1 MSDVE
6 DKIIDNESLDIEEYD
21 QGSVVDIFDHYSQ
34 KAESE
39 LTESNF
45 RIDIGTGW
53 LFFSGFQETHDA
65 FRRLLDAGVLD
76 SVEDDEDWGT
86 AAPIRVVMG
95 KKTGQYTKR
104 VLTDLIRDDISNY
117 DDDTIQL
124 LREFIQRGLID
135 FRIIKDRKFHP
146 KIYSFYLESQHPDD
160 IWSGSANFSRS
171 GLSDNIEL
179 CVPMQTTYSTRQQ
192 FRGWFDKL
200 WELGEP
206 DLDVLEVL
214 ESSEDGEFLYYSPT
228 VFFAKLIKLLDK
240 QYLLEDAPGTED
252 ELLLDFQDLTY
263 NIVMNRLQ
271 TYGGYILANSVGTGK
286 TYVACQTASTYL
298 KLNPTKKALVV
309 SPANVMDEW
318 EDTLEE
324 FEIED
329 QVDIESMGVFEK
341 PHRTEADDINYQ
353 FDERRFAEE
362 YSLIIV
368 DEAHGYRNDSNRR
381 NNLEE
386 VIKRN
391 PNAHVLLTTATPIN
405 LSPED
410 LFQLIDIFRNGSRK
424 EKFKS
429 SGLHQ
434 KYVGTKRDFEDLDNY
449 NNFGESLLKN
459 IKEIEQELSIKITWR
474 IIQQEFEEDLRELAG
489 EDVTYE
495 DPEVQEINYTY
506 PDYIKEGIFE
516 EIVPFL
522 EDLHY
527 EPAKLWS
534 GKGYQASKNLI
545 FLQKWRLYKQLES
558 SIAAFHTSIEKL
570 YARNQIYYNALKN
583 RKALE
588 EGDVESFVD
597 SSGELN
603 ELLGE
608 EGFYDLVRQE
618 KDRRKTMIQTF
629 EELEEDLQESI
640 LERIE
645 KDAQNTR
652 QILQSIEE
660 HAGNDVPRNGDQKA
674 DEMVDLVRESLEN
687 DNPVLIFS
695 EFVPSVEYINDYLKE
710 KLPEYSDKIDY
721 IHGSTGRSKKKFVDR
736 FEDGEIDVAITTDM
750 LSEGVNIP
758 RADVVVNYDLPYNPT
773 KLVQRTGRAL
783 RITNPKKIQVRNFTP
798 DSAIDKELDLYDR
811 LDARLDSILQIAG
824 LDFVVWMMDEKKVQ
838 TLHEEERDEY
848 LTHLKEYNEE
858 LSQEN
863 PEKVVEGSKAPGI
876 DKTDRIFRK
885 AVNRFD
891 IDNDLLD
898 DISEPKNKPI
908 YTTLE
913 LNHDQGDEYSD
924 LTVVGRSGSRTLF
937 WESLKETLVPNP
949 SAPEASQGLSDEDV
963 RRVRDLQEEQEERLL
978 QEKTA
983 AEKEGRSQ
991 KQLNDN
997 IREAK
1002 DRLEDSDMRSTLD
1015 DVREGIENDAY
1026 TVSQLNEIETACE
1039 DIEGYRPMVKNI
1051 DEVVKERES
1060 WKKLKELAE
1069 MGSDRTNDGSR
1080 TDIKAVIKYTNQKTD

>member
-86 AAPIRVVMG
+86 EAPIRVVMG

-104 VLTDLIRDDISNY
+104 VLTDLIKDDISNY
-117 DDDTIQL
+117 DDKTIQL

-214 ESSEDGEFLYYSPT
+214 ETSAEEDYVYYSPT
-228 VFFAKLIKLLDK
+228 VLFAKLVKLLDR

-252 ELLLDFQDLTY
+252 ELLLDFQNLTY

-298 KLNPTKKALVV
+298 KLNPGKKALVV
-309 SPANVMDEW
+309 SPANVMEEW
-318 EDTLEE
+318 EETLEE

-329 QVDIESMGVFEK
+329 QVDIESMGIFEK
-341 PHRTEADDINYQ
+341 PHRTESDDVNYQ
-353 FDERRFAEE
+353 FDERPFAEE

-368 DEAHGYRNDSNRR
+368 DEAHRYRNNSNRR

-386 VIKRN
+386 VIKSN
-391 PNAHVLLTTATPIN
+391 LDAHVLLTTATPIN

-434 KYVGTKRDFEDLDNY
+434 KYVGTKSDFEDLDNY

-495 DPEVQEINYTY
+495 DPEVQEISYTY
-506 PDYIKEGIFE
+506 PDYIKEGIFD

-570 YARNQIYYNALKN
+570 YVRNQIYYNALKN
-583 RKALE
+583 RKALK
-588 EGDVESFVD
+588 EGDVEDFID
-597 SSGELN
+597 SSGELK

-608 EGFYDLVRQE
+608 DEFNELVRQE
-618 KDRRKTMIQTF
+618 SDRRKTMVQTF
-629 EELEEDLQESI
+629 EGLEEDLQENI

-645 KDAQNTR
+645 KDAQNTK
-652 QILQSIEE
+652 QILESIEE
-660 HAGNDVPRNGDQKA
+660 HAGNDIPRDGDQKA
-674 DEMVDLVRESLEN
+674 NEMVELVRDSLEN
-687 DNPVLIFS
+687 GNPVLIFS

-721 IHGSTGRSKKKFVDR
+721 IHGSSGRSKRKFVDQ
-736 FEDGEIDVAITTDM
+736 FEEGEIDIAITTDM

-758 RADVVVNYDLPYNPT
+758 RADMVVNYDLPYNPT

-838 TLHEEERDEY
+838 SLHEEERDEY
-848 LTHLKEYNEE
+848 LTHLREYNEE

-863 PEKVVEGSKAPGI
+863 PEKVAADEKAPEET
-876 DKTDRIFRK
+876 KNDRILRR
-885 AVNRFD
+885 AVNRFS
-891 IDNDLLD
+891 IDNELVRSVSSPEGESKPVYTCLESGDGEESKELAVIGKVGNSVRIWTDLQNSFVPSDNKNLFED
-898 DISEPKNKPI
+898 DKQL
-908 YTTLE
+908 LE
-913 LNHDQGDEYSD
+913 KLVQEKEEELHREQ
-924 LTVVGRSGSRTLF
+924 TVSGELGRSTSEVVDKLRDAKSTVNGGDM
-937 WESLKETLVPNP
+937 KEVMEN
-949 SAPEASQGLSDEDV
+949 
-963 RRVRDLQEEQEERLL
+963 VRD
-978 QEKTA
+978 
-983 AEKEGRSQ
+983 
-991 KQLNDN
+991 
-997 IREAK
+997 
-1002 DRLEDSDMRSTLD
+1002 
-1015 DVREGIENDAY
+1015 GIESQAY
-1026 TVSQLNEIETACE
+1026 TVSQID
-1039 DIEGYRPMVKNI
+1039 DIEAACDYILQEDFGWMGEP
-1051 DEVVKERES
+1051 DEMIKDSDHWAKLTQLSDQFVSEPKE
-1060 WKKLKELAE
+1060 
-1069 MGSDRTNDGSR
+1069 
-1080 TDIKAVIKYTNQKTD
+1080 KAKILGVIKYQEENTE